1 MSDELIYI
9 CEICQ
14 TVLDEHHC
22 KAICPNC
29 GRTMDCSDL
38 PVIHANGA
46 VDAVEHLW
54 KPYPE
59 GGPPETRAAKVG
71 SFFQPFTQRLQT
83 LRYFEKSRRAE
94 VRRFNPFNQFLCF

>member
-1 MSDELIYI
+1 MSSELIYI

-38 PVIHANGA
+38 PIIHANGE

-59 GGPPETRAAKVG
+59 GGPPETPAAP
-71 SFFQPFTQRLQT
+71 SAA
-83 LRYFEKSRRAE
+83 AE
-94 VRRFNPFNQFLCF
+94 PEAPPIPSPPPGRGPT